1 MLARIPFA
9 QLASATSTNGTA
21 RNGTAFTTEW
31 ASAGTIAVVCTATV
45 KTSSVAATFKL
56 QVSVDGSTFVDLSG
70 ASPDSVVFTTASG
83 TGSEVTTSKV
93 LTFPDAAHSFVQCRV
108 VATLAGAV
116 TAAEDVTSATLYY
129 VPQGK
134 LAS

>member
-9 QLASATSTNGTA
+9 QLASQQTANGVA
-21 RNGTAFTTEW
+21 RNGTAFTTEF
-31 ASAGTIAVVCTATV
+31 ASAGSIAVLCTATV

-70 ASPDSVVFTTASG
+70 TSADDVTFVTASG
-83 TGSEVTTSKV
+83 TGTEVTTSKV
-93 LTFPDAAHSFVQCRV
+93 LTFPISAHAFVQCRV
-108 VATLAGAV
+108 VATLAGAA
-116 TAAEDVTSATLYY
+116 TAPEDVTSATLYY